1 LLERHLLDELRLWIH
16 PLLVG
21 RGTLLF
27 RDGGGAALSLAATQ
41 TLTSGVVILT
51 YQPA

>member
-1 LLERHLLDELRLWIH
+1 M
-16 PLLVG
+16 VG
-21 RGTLLF
+21 QGTLLF
-27 RDGGGAALSLAATQ
+27 GEGASAVLNLAATQ